1 MIHQILSYAV
11 FSFCYFPAKIEV
23 GKWGSVSTF
32 ASPLFLR
39 ALSNNSVHGFL
50 VFCKWKGCQDFGNQL
65 QLHISAIRN
74 ASAASHKVFSTWG
87 HNSWP
92 EPQTTL
98 EAPKLSLQPT
108 DCLFA
113 QIYPISRNWR
123 KSCGDYYLRLH
134 NNNSFE
140 VHVLLGPAK
149 PKLNTTRNKCS
160 HKAYEHHSQSMKT
173 MTYGSDKLPWLPHWL
188 HPLPTV
194 SWV

>member
-11 FSFCYFPAKIEV
+11 FSFCYFPAKIQV

-74 ASAASHKVFSTWG
+74 ASAARHRAFSTWG

-92 EPQTTL
+92 NL
-98 EAPKLSLQPT
+98 K
-108 DCLFA
+108 
-113 QIYPISRNWR
+113 RH
-123 KSCGDYYLRLH
+123 LRLSNRH
-134 NNNSFE
+134 YNLLILCLLRSIPSLETKERAVGIIIWDCTMNNTFA

-160 HKAYEHHSQSMKT
+160 HKAYEHHSQSVKT